1 MPVPIPIPMH
11 RVAAAG
17 QAEIVIVAGCL
28 AAAAAAAAGFLGNGA
43 MGKAKEAPT
52 RCMIARLVVWL
63 VQSSS
68 CVWVK
73 AGLAPCGIAWLPA
86 RPGQAYLITNA

>member
-28 AAAAAAAAGFLGNGA
+28 AAAAAGFLGNGA

-68 CVWVK
+68 CVWVI
-73 AGLAPCGIAWLPA
+73 AGLAPCGIAWLSA
-86 RPGQAYLITNA
+86 RPGQA